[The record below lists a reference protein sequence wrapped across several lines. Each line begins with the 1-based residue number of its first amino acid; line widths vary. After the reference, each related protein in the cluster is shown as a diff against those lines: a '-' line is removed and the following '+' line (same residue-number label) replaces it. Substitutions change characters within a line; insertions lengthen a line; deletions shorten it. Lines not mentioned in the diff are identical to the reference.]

1 MSKAN
6 KIRGLLTSCNKTQ
19 VDLAK
24 YMNVSEQAI
33 RNKFSRDSFSADD
46 LIKISDFVGCKLSIN
61 NDDLSITFN
70 NDDINL
76 IKDKSSDTK
85 PTRKSK

>member
-19 VDLAK
+19 IGLAK
-24 YMNVSEQAI
+24 FMNVSEQAL

-46 LIKISDFVGCKLSIN
+46 LIKISEFVGCKLSIV
-61 NDDLSITFN
+61 NDELSITFTS
-70 NDDINL
+70 DDINL
-76 IKDKSSDTK
+76 IKDKSSKSK